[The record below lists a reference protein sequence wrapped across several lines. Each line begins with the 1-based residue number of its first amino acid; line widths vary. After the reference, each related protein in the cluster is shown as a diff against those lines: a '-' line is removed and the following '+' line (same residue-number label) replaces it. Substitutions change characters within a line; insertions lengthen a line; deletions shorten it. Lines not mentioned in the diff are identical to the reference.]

1 MDRLDWN
8 QSEKPLRLTRWVNFV
23 GQVSVELARAQ
34 ANKTPGNTVNKTSTL
49 TSGPADLKD
58 YSIFMTTLGGPTA
71 SSHLSKGKSGTALVG
86 TAEET

>member
-58 YSIFMTTLGGPTA
+58 YIYDNPWWANSVLP
-71 SSHLSKGKSGTALVG
+71 S
-86 TAEET
+86 E